1 MKYVLQLSRA
11 FFDANSRFIGG
22 YALVQRGLSEKK
34 SLAYRQVA

>member
-1 MKYVLQLSRA
+1 MKYVLQPSSVFLG
-11 FFDANSRFIGG
+11 ANSRFIGG